1 MKKDILCFQLRA
13 IIIYE
18 YLRCFNKLEN
28 EIREIFER
36 NIQTLKPNFV
46 SKLYFVYGGKIGT
59 YIDYEQDTVKLREN
73 SFKEQETFK
82 ELSIIQILKLNKEA
96 NCIEEFKV
104 QVNSLQQK
112 TVYFEF
118 YDACIKLVNMRN
130 ILAHELSNINFK
142 TKDIIETLS
151 DEKIIENVDER
162 VNNYDISIMDEN
174 TKCIFS
180 NLVYLKLILKMLNQ
194 EVRFDEEEREDIEQ
208 GKIK

>member
-1 MKKDILCFQLRA
+1 MRKDILCFQLRA

-28 EIREIFER
+28 EIRKIFEK
-36 NIQTLKPNFV
+36 NIETLEPNFLN
-46 SKLYFVYGGKIGT
+46 KLYFVYGGKIGT
-59 YIDYEQDTVKLREN
+59 YIDYEQDVIKLREIV
-73 SFKEQETFK
+73 FKEKEIFK

-96 NCIEEFKV
+96 NCIDEFKF
-104 QVNSLQQK
+104 QINSLQQK

-130 ILAHELSNINFK
+130 ILAHELNNINFK

-151 DEKIIENVDER
+151 DEKILENADER
-162 VNNYDISIMDEN
+162 IKNYDIYIMDEI

-180 NLVYLKLILKMLNQ
+180 NLVYLKLILNVLNP
-194 EVRFDEEEREDIEQ
+194 EIVFDEEEREDIESRET
-208 GKIK
+208 K

>member
-59 YIDYEQDTVKLREN
+59 YID
-73 SFKEQETFK
+73 KEQETFK

>member
-28 EIREIFER
+28 EIRGIFER

-46 SKLYFVYGGKIGT
+46 NKLYFVYGGKIGT
-59 YIDYEQDTVKLREN
+59 YIDYEQDTLKLREIL
-73 SFKEQETFK
+73 FKEKETFK
-82 ELSIIQILKLNKEA
+82 ELSIIQILKLNKEVD
-96 NCIEEFKV
+96 CIENFKF

-151 DEKIIENVDER
+151 DEKILENVDER
-162 VNNYDISIMDEN
+162 VKNYDISIMDET

-180 NLVYLKLILKMLNQ
+180 NLVYLKLILNTLNP
-194 EVRFDEEEREDIEQ
+194 EIRFDEEEREDIE
-208 GKIK
+208 

>member
-36 NIQTLKPNFV
+36 NIQTLKPNFI

-59 YIDYEQDTVKLREN
+59 YIDYEQETLKLREI

-82 ELSIIQILKLNKEA
+82 ELSIIQILKLSKEA
-96 NCIEEFKV
+96 NCIEKFKF
-104 QVNSLQQK
+104 QINSLQQK

-151 DEKIIENVDER
+151 DEKILENVDEK
-162 VNNYDISIMDEN
+162 VKNYDISIMDEP

-180 NLVYLKLILKMLNQ
+180 NLVYLKLILNTLNP
-194 EVRFDEEEREDIEQ
+194 EIRFDEEEREDIE
-208 GKIK
+208 